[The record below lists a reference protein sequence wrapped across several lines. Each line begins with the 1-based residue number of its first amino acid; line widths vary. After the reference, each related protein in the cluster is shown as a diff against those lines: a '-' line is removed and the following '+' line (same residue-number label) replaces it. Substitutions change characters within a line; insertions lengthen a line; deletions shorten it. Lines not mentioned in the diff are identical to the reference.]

1 MISDQTIVFLGND
14 QASVRAQIAQ
24 SITGLNV
31 DYSVDGA
38 SQITVEIVD
47 EKLAMWNNGYFAV
60 GNLVDFYDGNEIN
73 VRERY
78 MIASHEISAGEGEY
92 FQITLALRTESIQ
105 RMKMDK
111 KPQALKSTTAYD
123 FAEKVAKK
131 FGLMLIGQKPV
142 GVKTTTIK
150 VKTEKN
156 KESVYDVLV
165 RSAKDLQYLCFV
177 MHAIPVDGVATL
189 ALPTLFYGSPKWLLG
204 RWGVE
209 KTEEFTFAKIGGG
222 TERRPLFF
230 IPLKYPNDD
239 KLNFFLTQ
247 VPEMRRS
254 MDSPKE
260 SEGSA
265 SLWVGDKYESNVG
278 SAYNIRAGMTVVVYG
293 IKGFEQ
299 TAYLITSVKYRYGEP
314 EPLAISF
321 ATVDKMSPD
330 DKAKIDKKVA
340 ETTVIG

>member
-1 MISDQTIVFLGND
+1 MISDQTIVFIGND

-24 SITGLNV
+24 SITGINV

-38 SQITVEIVD
+38 SQITVELVD
-47 EKLAMWNNGYFAV
+47 EKLEMWNNGYFAV
-60 GNLVDFYDGNEIN
+60 GNIVNFFDGTITEK
-73 VRERY
+73 Y
-78 MIASHEISAGEGEY
+78 MVASHEISAGEGEY
-92 FQITLALRTESIQ
+92 FQITLALRTEAIQ
-105 RMKMDK
+105 RMKLDK

-131 FGLMLIGQKPV
+131 FGLEFLGQKPV

-177 MHAIPVDGVATL
+177 MYAIPANGTVPV
-189 ALPTLFYGSPKWLLG
+189 PTLFYGSPKWLLG
-204 RWGVE
+204 RWGIE

-222 TERRPLFF
+222 TEKRPLFF

-265 SLWVGDKYESNVG
+265 SLWVGDKYEENTG

-293 IKGFEQ
+293 IKGFDQ

>member
-24 SITGLNV
+24 SITGINV

-38 SQITVEIVD
+38 SQITVELVD
-47 EKLAMWNNGYFAV
+47 EKLEMWNNGYFAV
-60 GNLVDFYDGNEIN
+60 GNIVNFFDGTITEK
-73 VRERY
+73 Y
-78 MIASHEISAGEGEY
+78 MVASHEISAGEGEY
-92 FQITLALRTESIQ
+92 FQITLALRTEAIQ
-105 RMKMDK
+105 RMKLDK

-131 FGLMLIGQKPV
+131 FGLEFLGQKPV

-177 MHAIPVDGVATL
+177 MYAIPANGTVPV
-189 ALPTLFYGSPKWLLG
+189 PTLFYGSPKWLLG
-204 RWGVE
+204 RWGIE

-222 TERRPLFF
+222 TEKRPLFF

-265 SLWVGDKYESNVG
+265 SLWVGDKYEENTG

>member
-1 MISDQTIVFLGND
+1 MISDQTIVFIGND
-14 QASVRAQIAQ
+14 QTSVRAQIAQ
-24 SITGLNV
+24 SITSINV

-38 SQITVEIVD
+38 SQITVELVD
-47 EKLAMWNNGYFAV
+47 EKLEMWNNGYFAV
-60 GNLVDFYDGNEIN
+60 GNIVNFFDGTITEK
-73 VRERY
+73 Y
-78 MIASHEISAGEGEY
+78 MVASHEISAGEGEY
-92 FQITLALRTESIQ
+92 FQITLALRTEAIQ
-105 RMKMDK
+105 RMKLDK

-131 FGLMLIGQKPV
+131 FGLEFLGQKPV

-177 MHAIPVDGVATL
+177 MYAIPANGTVPV
-189 ALPTLFYGSPKWLLG
+189 PTLFYGSPKWLLG
-204 RWGVE
+204 RWGIE

-222 TERRPLFF
+222 TEKRSLFF

-247 VPEMRRS
+247 MPEMRRS

-265 SLWVGDKYESNVG
+265 SLWVGDKYEENIG

>member
-1 MISDQTIVFLGND
+1 MISDRTIVFLGND
-14 QASVRAQIAQ
+14 QANVRAQIAQ
-24 SITGLNV
+24 SITNIDV

-38 SQITVEIVD
+38 SQIKVELVD
-47 EKLAMWNNGYFAV
+47 EKLQMWNNGYFAV
-60 GNLVDFYDGNEIN
+60 GNIADFFDGNITEK
-73 VRERY
+73 Y

-92 FQITLALRTESIQ
+92 FKITLALRTEAIQ
-105 RMKMDK
+105 RMKLDK
-111 KPQALKSTTAYD
+111 KPQAFKSTTAYD

-131 FGLMLIGQKPV
+131 FGLQFLGQKPV

-177 MHAIPVDGVATL
+177 MYAIPAGGTVPV
-189 ALPTLFYGSPKWLLG
+189 PTLFYGSPKWLLG
-204 RWGVE
+204 RWGIE
-209 KTEEFTFAKIGGG
+209 RTEEFTFPKIGGG
-222 TERRPLFF
+222 TEKRPLLF

-247 VPEMRRS
+247 IPELRRS

-265 SLWVGDKYESNVG
+265 SLWVGDKYEENIG

-293 IKGFEQ
+293 IKGFEE
-299 TAYLITSVKYRYGEP
+299 TAYLITSVKYRYGQP
-314 EPLAISF
+314 EPVAISF
-321 ATVDKMSPD
+321 ATVEKMSPE

-340 ETTVIG
+340 ETIVIG

>member
-24 SITGLNV
+24 SITGINV

-38 SQITVEIVD
+38 SQITVELVD
-47 EKLAMWNNGYFAV
+47 EKLEMWNNGYFAV
-60 GNLVDFYDGNEIN
+60 GNIVNFFDGTITEK
-73 VRERY
+73 Y
-78 MIASHEISAGEGEY
+78 MVASHEISAGEGEY
-92 FQITLALRTESIQ
+92 FQITLALRTEAIQ
-105 RMKMDK
+105 RMKLDK

-131 FGLMLIGQKPV
+131 FGLEFLGQKPV

-177 MHAIPVDGVATL
+177 MYAIPANGTVPV
-189 ALPTLFYGSPKWLLG
+189 PTLFYGSPKWLLG

-222 TERRPLFF
+222 TEKRSLFF

-247 VPEMRRS
+247 MPEMRRS

-265 SLWVGDKYESNVG
+265 SLWVGDKYEENIG

-299 TAYLITSVKYRYGEP
+299 TAYLITSVKYRYGEQ

>member
-24 SITGLNV
+24 SITGINV

-38 SQITVEIVD
+38 SQITIELVD
-47 EKLAMWNNGYFAV
+47 EKLEMWNNGYFAV
-60 GNLVDFYDGNEIN
+60 GNIVNFFDGTITEK
-73 VRERY
+73 Y
-78 MIASHEISAGEGEY
+78 MVASHEISAGEGEY
-92 FQITLALRTESIQ
+92 FQITLALRTEAIQ
-105 RMKMDK
+105 RMKLDK

-131 FGLMLIGQKPV
+131 FGLEFLGQKPV

-177 MHAIPVDGVATL
+177 MYAIPANGTVPV
-189 ALPTLFYGSPKWLLG
+189 PTLFYGSPKWLLG
-204 RWGVE
+204 RWGIE

-222 TERRPLFF
+222 TEKRPLFF

-254 MDSPKE
+254 MDRPKE

-265 SLWVGDKYESNVG
+265 SLWVGDKYEENIG

>member
-1 MISDQTIVFLGND
+1 MIDDRTIIFLGND
-14 QASVRAQIAQ
+14 SASVRAQIAQ
-24 SITGLNV
+24 SVTSIGV

-38 SQITVEIVD
+38 SQITVELVD
-47 EKLAMWNNGYFAV
+47 EKLEMWNNGYFAV
-60 GNLVDFYDGNEIN
+60 GNIVDFFDGTITEK
-73 VRERY
+73 Y
-78 MIASHEISAGEGEY
+78 MVASHEISAGEGEY
-92 FQITLALRTESIQ
+92 FRITLALRTEAIQ
-105 RMKMDK
+105 RMKLDK

-131 FGLMLIGQKPV
+131 FGLQFLGQKPV

-177 MHAIPVDGVATL
+177 MYAIPADGTVPV
-189 ALPTLFYGSPKWLLG
+189 PTLFYGSPKWLLG
-204 RWGVE
+204 RWGIE
-209 KTEEFTFAKIGGG
+209 RTEEFTFPKIGGG
-222 TERRPLFF
+222 TEKRPLLF

-265 SLWVGDKYESNVG
+265 SLWVGDKYEENIG

-293 IKGFEQ
+293 IKGFDQ
-299 TAYLITSVKYRYGEP
+299 TAYLITSVKYKYGEP
-314 EPLAISF
+314 EPVAISF
-321 ATVDKMSPD
+321 ATVEKMAPE

>member
-24 SITGLNV
+24 SITGINV

-38 SQITVEIVD
+38 SQITVELVD
-47 EKLAMWNNGYFAV
+47 EKLEMWNNGYFAV
-60 GNLVDFYDGNEIN
+60 GNIVNFFDGTITEK
-73 VRERY
+73 Y
-78 MIASHEISAGEGEY
+78 MVASHEISAGEGEY
-92 FQITLALRTESIQ
+92 FQITLALRTEAIQ
-105 RMKMDK
+105 RMKLDK

-131 FGLMLIGQKPV
+131 FGLEFLGQKPV

-177 MHAIPVDGVATL
+177 MYAIPANGTVPV
-189 ALPTLFYGSPKWLLG
+189 PTLFYGSPKWLLG
-204 RWGVE
+204 RWGIE

-222 TERRPLFF
+222 TEKRPLFF

-265 SLWVGDKYESNVG
+265 SLWVGDKYEENTG

-293 IKGFEQ
+293 IKGFDQ

>member
-1 MISDQTIVFLGND
+1 MISDQTIVFLGNN

-24 SITGLNV
+24 SITGINV

-47 EKLAMWNNGYFAV
+47 EKLTMWNNGYFAV
-60 GNLVDFYDGNEIN
+60 GNIVDFFDGNITEK
-73 VRERY
+73 Y
-78 MIASHEISAGEGEY
+78 MVASHEISAGEGEY
-92 FQITLALRTESIQ
+92 FQITLSLRTEAIQ
-105 RMKMDK
+105 RMKLDK

-131 FGLMLIGQKPV
+131 FGLEFLGQKPV

-177 MHAIPVDGVATL
+177 MYANPDGSTVPK
-189 ALPTLFYGSPKWLLG
+189 PTLFYGSPKWLLG

-222 TERRPLFF
+222 TERRPLCF
-230 IPLKYPNDD
+230 IPLKYPNDN

-293 IKGFEQ
+293 IKGFDE

-314 EPLAISF
+314 EPLSISF
-321 ATVDKMSPD
+321 ATIDKISPE

>member
-14 QASVRAQIAQ
+14 QVSVRAQIAQ
-24 SITGLNV
+24 SITGINV

-38 SQITVEIVD
+38 SQITVELVD
-47 EKLAMWNNGYFAV
+47 EKLEMWNNGYFAV
-60 GNLVDFYDGNEIN
+60 GNIVNFFDGTITEK
-73 VRERY
+73 Y
-78 MIASHEISAGEGEY
+78 MVASHEISAGEGEY
-92 FQITLALRTESIQ
+92 FQITLALRTEAIQ
-105 RMKMDK
+105 RMKLDK

-131 FGLMLIGQKPV
+131 FGLEFLGQKPV

-177 MHAIPVDGVATL
+177 MYAIPANGTVPV
-189 ALPTLFYGSPKWLLG
+189 PTLFYGSPKWLLG
-204 RWGVE
+204 RWGIE

-222 TERRPLFF
+222 TEKRSLFF

-247 VPEMRRS
+247 MPEMRRS

-265 SLWVGDKYESNVG
+265 SLWVGDKYEENIG

-293 IKGFEQ
+293 IMGFEQ

>member
-24 SITGLNV
+24 SITGINV

-38 SQITVEIVD
+38 SQITIELVD
-47 EKLAMWNNGYFAV
+47 EKLEMWNNGYFAV
-60 GNLVDFYDGNEIN
+60 GNIVNFFDGTITEK
-73 VRERY
+73 Y
-78 MIASHEISAGEGEY
+78 MVASHEISAGEGEY
-92 FQITLALRTESIQ
+92 FQITLALRTEAIQ
-105 RMKMDK
+105 RMKLDK

-131 FGLMLIGQKPV
+131 FGLEFLGQKPV

-177 MHAIPVDGVATL
+177 MYAIPANGTVPV
-189 ALPTLFYGSPKWLLG
+189 PTLFYGSPKWLLG
-204 RWGVE
+204 RWGIE
-209 KTEEFTFAKIGGG
+209 KTQEFTFPKIGGG
-222 TERRPLFF
+222 TERRSLYF

-239 KLNFFLTQ
+239 KLNFFLTE

-260 SEGSA
+260 SEGTA
-265 SLWVGDKYESNVG
+265 RLWVGDRFEENVG

-293 IKGFEQ
+293 IKGFDD
-299 TAYLITSVKYRYGEP
+299 TGYLITSVEYQYGEP
-314 EPLAISF
+314 EPVSINF
-321 ATVDKMSPD
+321 ATIDKISPD
-330 DKAKIDKKVA
+330 DKKKIDSKVS

>member
-1 MISDQTIVFLGND
+1 
-14 QASVRAQIAQ
+14 
-24 SITGLNV
+24 
-31 DYSVDGA
+31 
-38 SQITVEIVD
+38 
-47 EKLAMWNNGYFAV
+47 MWNNGYFAV
-60 GNLVDFYDGNEIN
+60 GNIVNFFDGTITEK
-73 VRERY
+73 Y
-78 MIASHEISAGEGEY
+78 MVASHEISAGEGEY
-92 FQITLALRTESIQ
+92 FQITLALRTEAIQ
-105 RMKMDK
+105 RMKLDK

-131 FGLMLIGQKPV
+131 FGLEFLGQKPV

-177 MHAIPVDGVATL
+177 MYAIPANGTVPV
-189 ALPTLFYGSPKWLLG
+189 PTLFYGSPKWLLG
-204 RWGVE
+204 RWGIE

-222 TERRPLFF
+222 TEKRPLFF

-265 SLWVGDKYESNVG
+265 SLWVGDKYEENTG

-293 IKGFEQ
+293 IKGFDQ

>member
-1 MISDQTIVFLGND
+1 MISDQTIVFIGND
-14 QASVRAQIAQ
+14 QTSVRAQIAQ
-24 SITGLNV
+24 SITSINV

-38 SQITVEIVD
+38 SQITVELVD
-47 EKLAMWNNGYFAV
+47 EKLEMWNNGYFAV
-60 GNLVDFYDGNEIN
+60 GNIVNFFDGTITEK
-73 VRERY
+73 Y
-78 MIASHEISAGEGEY
+78 MVASHEISAGEGEY
-92 FQITLALRTESIQ
+92 FQITLALRTEAIQ
-105 RMKMDK
+105 RMKLDK

-131 FGLMLIGQKPV
+131 FGLEFLGQKPV

-177 MHAIPVDGVATL
+177 MYAIPANGTVPV
-189 ALPTLFYGSPKWLLG
+189 PTLFYGSPKWLLG
-204 RWGVE
+204 RWGIE

-222 TERRPLFF
+222 TEKRPLFF

-265 SLWVGDKYESNVG
+265 SLWVGDKYEENTG

-293 IKGFEQ
+293 IKGFDQ

>member
-1 MISDQTIVFLGND
+1 MIDDRTIIFLGND
-14 QASVRAQIAQ
+14 SASTRAQIAQ
-24 SITGLNV
+24 SITGIGV

-38 SQITVEIVD
+38 SQITVELVD
-47 EKLAMWNNGYFAV
+47 EKLEMWNNGYFAM
-60 GNLVDFYDGNEIN
+60 GNIVDFFDGTITEK
-73 VRERY
+73 Y

-92 FQITLALRTESIQ
+92 FGITLALRTEAIQ
-105 RMKMDK
+105 RMKLDK
-111 KPQALKSTTAYD
+111 KPQAFKSTTAYD

-131 FGLMLIGQKPV
+131 FGLQFLGQKPV

-177 MHAIPVDGVATL
+177 MYAIPADGTVPV
-189 ALPTLFYGSPKWLLG
+189 PTLFYGSPKWLLG
-204 RWGVE
+204 RWGIE

-222 TERRPLFF
+222 TEKRPLFF

-265 SLWVGDKYESNVG
+265 SLWVGDKYEENIG

-293 IKGFEQ
+293 IKGFDQ
-299 TAYLITSVKYRYGEP
+299 TAYLITSVKYKYGEP
-314 EPLAISF
+314 EPVAISF
-321 ATVDKMSPD
+321 ATVEKMAPEDKT
-330 DKAKIDKKVA
+330 KIDKKVA

>member
-1 MISDQTIVFLGND
+1 MISDSTIVIVGND
-14 QASVRAQIAQ
+14 QAQIRAQIAQ
-24 SITGLNV
+24 SITNIQV
-31 DYSVDGA
+31 SYTVDGA
-38 SQITVEIVD
+38 SQITVELVD
-47 EKLAMWNNGYFAV
+47 EKLEMWNNGYFAV
-60 GNLVDFYDGNEIN
+60 SNIVEFFDGTIK
-73 VRERY
+73 ERY
-78 MIASHEISAGEGEY
+78 MIASHEISSGEGEY
-92 FQITLALRTESIQ
+92 FKIVLALRTEQIQ
-105 RMKMDK
+105 RMKLDK
-111 KPQALKSTTAYD
+111 KPQAFKSTTAYD

-131 FGLMLIGQKPV
+131 FGLAFIGQKPV

-177 MHAIPVDGVATL
+177 MYAVPLNGTVPV
-189 ALPTLFYGSPKWLLG
+189 PTLFYGSPKWLLG

-209 KTEEFTFAKIGGG
+209 KTSEHTFITPDGKI
-222 TERRPLFF
+222 EKRPLFF

-239 KLNFFLTQ
+239 SLNFFLTEI
-247 VPEMRRS
+247 PEMRRS

-265 SLWVGDKYESNVG
+265 QIWVGDKYEQNIG

-293 IKGFEQ
+293 VKGFDT
-299 TAYLITSVKYRYGEP
+299 TAYLITSVEYQYGKP
-314 EPLAISF
+314 EPVSINF
-321 ATVDKMSPD
+321 ATIDKISPD
-330 DKAKIDKKVA
+330 DKKKIDSKVS

>member
-1 MISDQTIVFLGND
+1 MISDRTIVILGND
-14 QASVRAQIAQ
+14 QANVRAQIAQ
-24 SITGLNV
+24 SITGINV

-60 GNLVDFYDGNEIN
+60 GNIVDFFDGTITEK
-73 VRERY
+73 Y

-92 FQITLALRTESIQ
+92 FQITLSLRTEAIQ
-105 RMKMDK
+105 RMKLDR

-131 FGLMLIGQKPV
+131 FGLEFLGQKPV

-177 MHAIPVDGVATL
+177 MYANPDGSTVSK
-189 ALPTLFYGSPKWLLG
+189 PTLFYGSPKWLLG

-209 KTEEFTFAKIGGG
+209 KTEDFTFAKIGGG
-222 TERRPLFF
+222 TEKRPLCF

-260 SEGSA
+260 SEGTA

-293 IKGFEQ
+293 IKSFDE

-314 EPLAISF
+314 EPLSISF
-321 ATVDKMSPD
+321 ATIDKIAPE
-330 DKAKIDKKVA
+330 DKTKIDNKVA

>member
-24 SITGLNV
+24 SITGINV

-60 GNLVDFYDGNEIN
+60 GNLVDFYDGTITEK
-73 VRERY
+73 Y
-78 MIASHEISAGEGEY
+78 MVASHEISAGEGEY
-92 FQITLALRTESIQ
+92 FQITLALRTEAIQ
-105 RMKMDK
+105 RMKLDK

-131 FGLMLIGQKPV
+131 FGLEFLGQKPV

-177 MHAIPVDGVATL
+177 MYAIQSDGTVPV
-189 ALPTLFYGSPKWLLG
+189 PTLFYGSPKWLLG
-204 RWGVE
+204 RWGIE

-222 TERRPLFF
+222 TEKRSLFF

-247 VPEMRRS
+247 MPEMRRS

-265 SLWVGDKYESNVG
+265 SLWVGDKYEENIG

>member
-24 SITGLNV
+24 SITGINV

-38 SQITVEIVD
+38 SQITIELVD
-47 EKLAMWNNGYFAV
+47 EKLEMWNNGYFAV
-60 GNLVDFYDGNEIN
+60 GNIVNFFDGTITEK
-73 VRERY
+73 Y
-78 MIASHEISAGEGEY
+78 MVASHEISAGEGEY
-92 FQITLALRTESIQ
+92 FQITLALRTEAIQ
-105 RMKMDK
+105 RMKLDK

-131 FGLMLIGQKPV
+131 FGLEFLGQKPV

-177 MHAIPVDGVATL
+177 MYAIPANGTVPV
-189 ALPTLFYGSPKWLLG
+189 PTLFYGSPKWLLG